1 LPVVVEAGKIK
12 VATDLKDVRGTDA
25 VVLFE
30 CMPPYNKYVIK
41 KLMIY
46 NQDSADHEVILGEY
60 DTTGAAWNEDKLIV
74 KVAAG
79 EMKVLTEDDLP
90 ADFVMTTDPA
100 SAILAWAA
108 KLDAAVSANP
118 VKVKA
123 EFQAI

>member
-12 VATDLKDVRGTDA
+12 VATDLKDVSGTDA